1 MCKKFLDRRKRAT
14 EFEAKRRRLPKAGR
28 RFVFSIKVKPLSSL
42 FSLSSGKRMK
52 TGRKA
57 IHETERARRSSWS
70 YLSVCVCVRV
80 LLSSLVMCSVS
91 QTSKKV
97 RVCKNYED
105 KRKKAPRQKK
115 EIEKRQKSGKTKRR
129 SHSLTK
135 KKKQKVS
142 FLFLSF
148 TLSRFALL
156 CVIYNTRSR
165 KYIYTQKRWST
176 RERRVCVKKKTTP

>member
-1 MCKKFLDRRKRAT
+1 
-14 EFEAKRRRLPKAGR
+14 
-28 RFVFSIKVKPLSSL
+28 
-42 FSLSSGKRMK
+42 MK